1 MKIFLPALRT
11 AGVGE
16 ERRPPKWLQFVMSG
30 TLFRGPAGGKLA
42 CRLDVVQYHG
52 TVAHRGP
59 NYVVAP
65 AGQNPN
71 ELVQLVRLHYDL
83 SSCHHAALRP
93 TLQGS
98 LWAHMPL

>member
-1 MKIFLPALRT
+1 MEIFLPALRT
-11 AGVGE
+11 ASVGE
-16 ERRPPKWLQFVMSG
+16 ECRLPKWLQFVMSG
-30 TLFRGPAGGKLA
+30 TLFGSPTGGKLA

-52 TVAHRGP
+52 PVAHRGP

-65 AGQNPN
+65 PGQSPN
-71 ELVQLVRLHYDL
+71 ELVQLARLHYDL

-98 LWAHMPL
+98 LRAHMPL